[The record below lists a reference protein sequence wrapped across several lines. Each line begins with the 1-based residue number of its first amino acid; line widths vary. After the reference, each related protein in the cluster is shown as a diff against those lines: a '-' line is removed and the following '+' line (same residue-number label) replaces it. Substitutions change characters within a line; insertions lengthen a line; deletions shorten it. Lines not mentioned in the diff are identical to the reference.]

1 MVLLIPVYIFV
12 AIGVKMSSKGPVLY
26 SQERIGLNGAP
37 FHMHKFRTMYKDAES
52 AGPQLSSDDDP
63 RITRFGKFL
72 RKYSIDEMPQ
82 LFNVF
87 RGDMSLVGPRPLPF
101 RDYAGFSEDWHRRR
115 VSVRPGITGLWQ
127 VECRD
132 HNSFEEWIRLDL
144 EYIDRWSLLLDFQ
157 IMLKTIPAV
166 LKGSGA

>member
-1 MVLLIPVYIFV
+1 
-12 AIGVKMSSKGPVLY
+12 
-26 SQERIGLNGAP
+26 
-37 FHMHKFRTMYKDAES
+37 MHKFRTMVVGADQQQAALELLNE
-52 AGPQLSSDDDP
+52 ADGPAFKIYSDP
-63 RITRFGKFL
+63 RITPVGKFL

-82 LFNVF
+82 LFNVI
-87 RGDMSLVGPRPLPF
+87 RGDMSLVGPRPLPI

-132 HNSFEEWIRLDL
+132 HNSFDEWIRLDL
-144 EYIDRWSLLLDFQ
+144 EYIDRWSLLLDLQ
-157 IMLKTIPAV
+157 IMLKTIPAI